1 MRWRGS
7 WTAIAAAAAFLGAV
21 VYPLGSQSAPGIG
34 IGFDDRTPDTIVL
47 RTAAYRVTVSKQTGA
62 IIELRDRRAGEQI
75 VRGTNGCEW
84 TAVGHGLSAGGCAHA
99 QSGAG
104 VRYRWDARRSTL
116 TLRYPTSGTATRSIQ
131 AVVTVHALPSYL
143 DLRLSLENRSAS
155 AIRTVSFPAD
165 LQVPVKS
172 VTAGYAP
179 NFLPGVVFGRAF
191 FRRTVDDLFTY
202 PSRGAFADYLALD
215 VGGASLAVY
224 SVNPVPAP
232 VAPAE
237 LGFRHGDPPAC
248 SGALFCVRHAFAT
261 WIPRGRRWTSPIVR
275 VRVGAQVERSI
286 LDYRTDN
293 RISVYPSATA
303 KLGSQLPVLAQAPLV
318 KIDPAK
324 GLPPLSAWPSALK
337 RLPSPSLL
345 HPAGLQVG
353 GFDVNDPDF
362 LPPDPRVGT
371 QTDYDA
377 FVAEAK
383 QQGQLVMPYLNAG
396 WWDAASP
403 TVRGLPSSLTLDD
416 LSVRD
421 DSGRPVTEQFN
432 TRVGYVV
439 SPYVPFVRA
448 RVARL
453 IDQFAS
459 ANCLF
464 FDQLGSRRWLYDFNH
479 ASPTPLAYEDGWLS
493 LFSPRA
499 GRCLMTEDGW
509 DRLAAAFSGF
519 HGGLPLIQRSFA
531 GQVAP
536 WGSGTWQPFPLAL
549 WLFHDKVLLY
559 QHDLCE
565 CTFTTDPQIL
575 TWNLAFGFLLSYT
588 WDEQTHS
595 LESPWLPIVTAFQR
609 ALGPRYAGV
618 ALTLYRRIAAGVTET
633 RFGSYSLVANWT
645 REPYT
650 LAGYEIA
657 PGGFLARTDDGRL
670 AAAELAGASG
680 PTYRIVEDGRQTFS
694 AAVPG

>member
-1 MRWRGS
+1 VTRRGS
-7 WTAIAAAAAFLGAV
+7 WTALAAAAAVLGAV
-21 VYPLGSQSAPGIG
+21 AYPLGSQSAPGSV
-34 IGFDDRTPDTIVL
+34 GFDDRAPDVIVL
-47 RTAAYRVTVSKQTGA
+47 QTAAYRVTFSKQTGA
-62 IIELRDRRAGEQI
+62 LVELRDRRAGRPIAQ
-75 VRGTNGCEW
+75 GTNGCEW
-84 TAVGHGLSAGGCAHA
+84 TAVGRRLNADGCALA
-99 QSGAG
+99 QAGAG

-116 TLRYPTSGTATRSIQ
+116 TLTYPSAAKGTGSVD
-131 AVVTVHALPSYL
+131 AVVTVHALQSYL
-143 DLRLSLENRSAS
+143 DLRLNLTNRSAS
-155 AIRTVSFPAD
+155 AVRRVSFPAD

-191 FRRTVDDLFTY
+191 FRRDVDDLFTY

-215 VGGASLAVY
+215 LGRASLAVY
-224 SVNPVPAP
+224 SVNPLPAP
-232 VAPAE
+232 LAPVE
-237 LGFRHGDPPAC
+237 LGFRHGAPSAC

-261 WIPRGRRWTSPIVR
+261 WVPRGRRWTSPIVR
-275 VRVGAQVERSI
+275 LRVGVPVERSI

-293 RISVYPSATA
+293 RIFAYPSAAA
-303 KLGSQLPVLAQAPLV
+303 KLGSRLPVLAQAPLV

-324 GLPPLSAWPSALK
+324 GLPPFSAWRSVLQQ
-337 RLPSPSLL
+337 LPSPSLL
-345 HPAGLQVG
+345 HPAGFQAG

-362 LPPDPRVGT
+362 LPPDPRLGT
-371 QTDYDA
+371 QADYDA
-377 FVAEAK
+377 FVAQAE
-383 QQGQLVMPYLNAG
+383 QQGRLVMPYLNAS
-396 WWDAASP
+396 WWDAGSP
-403 TVRGLPSSLTLDD
+403 TVRGLPPGLTLDD
-416 LSVRD
+416 LSVQD
-421 DSGRPVTEQFN
+421 DAGRPVTERFN

-453 IDQFAS
+453 IDQFAN
-459 ANCLF
+459 ADCLF

-493 LFSPRA
+493 LFRSHA

-509 DRLAAAFSGF
+509 DRMAAAFSGF
-519 HGGLPLIQRSFA
+519 HGGLPLVQRLLV

-536 WGSGTWQPFPLAL
+536 WGNGTWQPFPLAL
-549 WLFHDKVLLY
+549 WLLHDKVLLY

-595 LESPWLPIVTAFQR
+595 LASPWLPIMTAFQR

-618 ALTLYRRIAAGVTET
+618 ALTSYTRIAAGVTET
-633 RFGSYSLVANWT
+633 RFGRYSVVANWT
-645 REPYT
+645 RAPYT
-650 LAGYEIA
+650 LDGYQIA

-680 PTYRIVEDGRQTFS
+680 TTYRIVEDGRETFS
-694 AAVPG
+694 ARVPN